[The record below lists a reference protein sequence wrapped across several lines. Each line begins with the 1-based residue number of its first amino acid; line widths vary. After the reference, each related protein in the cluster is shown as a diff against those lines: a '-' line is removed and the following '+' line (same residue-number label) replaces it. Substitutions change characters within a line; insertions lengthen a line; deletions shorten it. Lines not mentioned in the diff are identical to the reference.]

1 MKIRNWQIIVL
12 IVCLALGTLLH
23 FTYEWSGENQ
33 LVALF
38 SAVNE
43 STWEHLKLIYYP
55 TLTMAIIGYFVIG
68 KRTKNFWLSQAI
80 GIITAITF
88 TIVFFYAYTGVI
100 GTNFAVLN
108 IGSFVVAILLET
120 YVTYRLLKSPQMYN
134 AEIISIILLIL
145 LLSIFV
151 IYTFNPPQIP
161 LFQDPISGGYGV

>member
-43 STWEHLKLIYYP
+43 STWEHLKLLFFPMI
-55 TLTMAIIGYFVIG
+55 LMGVLGYF
-68 KRTKNFWLSQAI
+68 
-80 GIITAITF
+80 
-88 TIVFFYAYTGVI
+88 VI